1 MFVFI
6 LSSSSYSS
14 LFVKRDRQIERKT
27 ALSILLLYQCQR
39 HPVSS
44 WRLYYL
50 ITTRNTNRQSR
61 PSSGQV
67 LRVAKGDKRPVF
79 HSLLTQARGVIGP
92 VLGLEGCLQILR
104 DWCIA
109 ARYTLTRIIIFLI
122 NICSW
127 RKDVKVNICRKTVAV
142 GIEAVMYVNFKSNS
156 WQGPTDINII

>member
-39 HPVSS
+39 HPISS

-61 PSSGQV
+61 RSSGQV
-67 LRVAKGDKRPVF
+67 LRVAKGEKRPVF

-104 DWCIA
+104 DWYIA
-109 ARYTLTRIIIFLI
+109 ARYALTRFFVVVFYFLLTYVVGKKMLRLTSAE
-122 NICSW
+122 NCSCW
-127 RKDVKVNICRKTVAV
+127 DPSC
-142 GIEAVMYVNFKSNS
+142 YVCEF
-156 WQGPTDINII
+156 